1 MNSFAQVE
9 QAIHDYP
16 VRRVAVAVAQ
26 DLSVLQAVADAKRRN
41 IADALLVG
49 DADAIQALVER
60 HDLDLGG
67 AEIQHQP
74 DPLKAAAG
82 AVAAVHD
89 GQADILMK
97 GHLHTDDFLRALL
110 HKERGLRTEAL
121 LSHVFMVEQ
130 PGRDGFLFITDAAM
144 NIAPDLE
151 RKAAIILNAVHMAQ
165 VFGLE
170 EPRVAVLAAVELV
183 NPAMQATLDA
193 AALNSMFQRRQ
204 FSPRC
209 IVDGPFAFDNAVSEV
224 AAHTKHIGGPV
235 AGQADVLVVPCIEA
249 GNMLVKCMVYMAKLP
264 VAGLLV
270 GARAPVVLT
279 SRADSA
285 QAKLASIA
293 CAVFTTNMQRE
304 LRLKVGKVHF

>member
-1 MNSFAQVE
+1 MNSFTQVE
-9 QAIHDYP
+9 QAIQDYP

-26 DLSVLQAVADAKRRN
+26 DPSVLSAVASAHQRN
-41 IADALLVG
+41 IAQALLVG
-49 DADAIQALVER
+49 DEPAIRAAAAE
-60 HDLDLGG
+60 HDLDLGD
-67 AEIQHQP
+67 AEILHAP
-74 DPLKAAAG
+74 DPLQAAAG
-82 AVAAVHD
+82 AVLAVHE
-89 GQADILMK
+89 GRADILMK

-110 HKERGLRTEAL
+110 HKQHGLRTPAL

-130 PGRDGFLFITDAAM
+130 PGRDGFLFVTDSAM

-151 RKAAIILNAVHMAQ
+151 RKAAIILNAVHMAH
-165 VFGLE
+165 VFGME
-170 EPRVAVLAAVELV
+170 EPRVAVLGAVELV

-193 AALNSMFQRRQ
+193 AALNSMFRRRQ

-209 IVDGPFAFDNAVSEV
+209 IVDGPFAFDNAISEL
-224 AAHTKHIGGPV
+224 AAKHKHIGGPV
-235 AGQADVLVVPCIEA
+235 AGRADVLVVPDIES
-249 GNMLVKCMVYMAKLP
+249 GNILVKCLVHVAELP

-270 GARAPVVLT
+270 GASAPVVLT

-285 QAKLASIA
+285 EAKLASIT